1 MVGWTDRQTDRFKK
15 EWIERGKDGWKEE
28 CFFKRMDGEWMERKG
43 YIQAV
48 IIFGNNLKIFFQL
61 RCLTKINFLFS

>member
-43 YIQAV
+43 D
-48 IIFGNNLKIFFQL
+48 
-61 RCLTKINFLFS
+61 R